1 MAVNLKINFNDYK
14 TNPNKD
20 SVSNADK
27 LDSSRNFE
35 KKQLQPVNSSK
46 ISFKGRLH
54 VDDLN
59 HLEGI
64 QNGLE
69 SFKGLNIKQVITT
82 LQNLTIIPLES
93 FCNIGCLHCSEDA
106 KPKQLDKL
114 NSYLWDDYKVFMSD
128 IKQLTKEIK
137 KVPKFYYFFQEVL
150 NKHMIL
156 FLKANPISMKILD
169 SKGEPHGLTEAVDE
183 CYDAIGKPVEIVIAP
198 WNKTDI
204 WTQKQAKIFNK
215 YARGNS
221 YKLSQEK
228 SHLSVNL
235 FHPLMAK
242 SIELEKTNPKASEK
256 FRNIYID
263 RVVNALLT
271 FFESGVVPQ
280 IRGSDDARNC
290 SSKMQDELNN
300 EIFNNFDEK
309 LKQNGF
315 KFWDAS
321 YKERTNYEITR
332 ARLTNL
338 FEFDYSQSIVPYG
351 RGKNLFAPEYGE
363 NSRKDLDST
372 YKETHTKYPK
382 VFIEGLPF
390 GAYGKL
396 IAPNGAVYYKK
407 SPFNY
412 QPTGINLNFINKG
425 KEIAPLNES

>member
-14 TNPNKD
+14 TSPNKT

-54 VDDLN
+54 VDDLIS
-59 HLEGI
+59 LEGI

-69 SFKGLNIKQVITT
+69 SFKGLNIKQVLTT

-106 KPKQLDKL
+106 KPKQLGKL

-128 IKQLTKEIK
+128 IKQLTKKIE
-137 KVPKFYYFFQEVL
+137 KVPKFYYSSREIL

-198 WNKTDI
+198 WNKEDI
-204 WTQKQAKIFNK
+204 WTQKQAEIFNK

-242 SIELEKTNPKASEK
+242 SIELEKIDPKASQK

-263 RVVNALLT
+263 RVINALITL
-271 FFESGVVPQ
+271 FESGVVPQ

-300 EIFNNFDEK
+300 VIFNNFNQK

-315 KFWDAS
+315 RYNDAS
-321 YKERTNYEITR
+321 YTERTNYGITR
-332 ARLTNL
+332 ARLTNS

-351 RGKNLFAPEYGE
+351 RGRNLLDPKYGE
-363 NSRKDLDST
+363 NFRNYNDST
-372 YKETHTKYPK
+372 YKEDHDGNHRS
-382 VFIEGLPF
+382 FITDLPF